1 MAPKSRRVPQEL
13 RQRTEKSCDRCKSRK
28 QKCGMVPGQ
37 DKCAH
42 CVKYGYECL
51 VTKPRKQRLYGSVEA
66 HTERLML
73 LEGLV
78 KHFVPDADLA
88 NTDGMKELARSLGV
102 PILPTSATTTTTTT
116 GPRDNGGSPDDHDG
130 LHDDIADHPTST
142 SSSLVKA
149 AKKDNEMLVRDLQ
162 GQGQYI
168 GQASSF
174 FFQVRLRDALETWI
188 GRDGGGGNGSGGSAG
203 SPSSAGTPG
212 RMLLFGPNP
221 ADNRRNSFD
230 NTNNFGYPD
239 LDALMMYFPLSL
251 ADLLPSHP
259 AAERWGVTQL
269 LVRTFFDRVNND
281 FPVLHEATFLEQL
294 GAWSRRPQE
303 ADQAWICTLLC
314 VLMLAWR
321 LVAPASVATSM
332 PVDTTTS
339 STTPGSAPI
348 PNPNA
353 GPLPPTVELHD
364 LQEARWWH
372 QAQALLPKVLFTS
385 SMTSVQALMLTAL
398 HLHNNNSR
406 DVCWTLTG
414 AAVRIGFAIGLHRD
428 DVVDPAEGASAATT
442 PVARELRKR
451 VWWTLYAFEQLQ
463 VSSHDRPSAIDS
475 TRHLLAGAPRETILD
490 MGAHNPPEYVV
501 WSNRLVALLG
511 AACRSL
517 PETAATAVDADAV
530 DGAAGKQNNR
540 NQALLV
546 SPMSP
551 PAGLLRDLARWH
563 AALPRHL
570 SADLIE
576 AMPPS
581 FQRPLL
587 LLHAQYNYVSAL
599 VSRYALLSRFTAVSK
614 RVPLAEPI
622 RAMADVCIQAGR
634 LSCTLLL
641 KLDAVGGFNA
651 LTWMDVY
658 YLYSSVLIVV
668 LAFVC
673 EANSQTQETTGKEQ
687 QAKESTTTTTTTTA
701 DELRELLGRCK
712 ALAAKHL
719 ANPVVPGTMRRWL
732 TVVGELDAMA
742 CHFPKRRAAGDAS
755 DTAPTS
761 TADNMDTDGHAQTLS
776 TTQPHAHA
784 HAQQPP
790 LMTPSPDGGN
800 TSDNDNEKEN
810 DVEEVPR
817 PVYFDNGSNDY
828 SSTYAHSGSNT
839 SNSNNHNNRRSNRQR
854 PRQAGHSHN
863 HSHNHN
869 QSSSN
874 NDLRRS
880 RQANNNNMP
889 YAQSHM
895 HHQHHQQHTSMMS
908 QPLTLA
914 ASLAGDADY
923 ASRQLMMIATSNVQH
938 HHHTM
943 DTMGMPSTE
952 STASFFPT
960 DGSTTTLLDA
970 PTAATATTD
979 DYGPFQAAADAAEAG
994 MWHEMHWEGISDL
1007 LLGVDSRS
1015 WGA

>member
-37 DKCAH
+37 AKCAH

-66 HTERLML
+66 HAERLML

-78 KHFVPDADLA
+78 KHFVPEADLA

-102 PILPTSATTTTTTT
+102 SLLPTAGATSTVTA
-116 GPRDNGGSPDDHDG
+116 GSRDNGGSPDDHDG
-130 LHDDIADHPTST
+130 LHDDSIADHPTST
-142 SSSLVKA
+142 SSSLVK

-230 NTNNFGYPD
+230 NTNNLGYPD

-259 AAERWGVTQL
+259 ASERWAVTQL

-321 LVAPASVATSM
+321 LVAPASVVTSM
-332 PVDTTTS
+332 PTDTTATS
-339 STTPGSAPI
+339 STTPAPASM
-348 PNPNA
+348 PTANA
-353 GPLPPTVELHD
+353 APLPPTIELHD

-385 SMTSVQALMLTAL
+385 SMASVQALMLTAL

-428 DVVDPAEGASAATT
+428 DVIEPAEGASAVTT

-475 TRHLLAGAPRETILD
+475 TKHLLAGAPRETILD

-517 PETAATAVDADAV
+517 PETAATAVDAE
-530 DGAAGKQNNR
+530 GADGKQNK

-546 SPMSP
+546 SPLSP

-563 AALPRHL
+563 ATLPRHL

-587 LLHAQYNYVSAL
+587 LLHVQYNYVSAL

-614 RVPLAEPI
+614 RVPLSEPV
-622 RAMADVCIQAGR
+622 RAMADVCIQAGV

-651 LTWMDVY
+651 LTWMDAY

-673 EANSQTQETTGKEQ
+673 EANSQTQDTAKE
-687 QAKESTTTTTTTTA
+687 QAKELATA
-701 DELRELLGRCK
+701 DELRQLLGRCK
-712 ALAAKHL
+712 ILAAKHL

-742 CHFPKRRAAGDAS
+742 CHFAKRRAAGEAS
-755 DTAPTS
+755 EAAAAS
-761 TADNMDTDGHAQTLS
+761 TTDNMDTTGHAQMLPTPQ
-776 TTQPHAHA
+776 TQS
-784 HAQQPP
+784 QTQPP

-800 TSDNDNEKEN
+800 ASDNENDNDN

-817 PVYFDNGSNDY
+817 TVYFDNNNNDY
-828 SSTYAHSGSNT
+828 SK
-839 SNSNNHNNRRSNRQR
+839 
-854 PRQAGHSHN
+854 
-863 HSHNHN
+863 
-869 QSSSN
+869 
-874 NDLRRS
+874 
-880 RQANNNNMP
+880 
-889 YAQSHM
+889 
-895 HHQHHQQHTSMMS
+895 
-908 QPLTLA
+908 
-914 ASLAGDADY
+914 
-923 ASRQLMMIATSNVQH
+923 
-938 HHHTM
+938 
-943 DTMGMPSTE
+943 

-970 PTAATATTD
+970 PTATTD